1 MKTIPNTKYVLFFL
15 TVLSI
20 AILVVACGSDE
31 NDTENTVVPGT
42 NDDSVA
48 TVFETN
54 QALWNSFDQVDYDFV
69 TSRMCFCP
77 PEFTT
82 AVELTVRDGQI
93 TSGEYVADSGLT
105 NSVDLTNHKTIDDL
119 FEIIAS
125 AIEQDAHR
133 IEVTYNSEQGY
144 PESIFIDHEEM
155 MADEESIY
163 TVSSL
168 TAVVSE

>member
-54 QALWNSFDQVDYDFV
+54 QAL
-69 TSRMCFCP
+69 
-77 PEFTT
+77 
-82 AVELTVRDGQI
+82 
-93 TSGEYVADSGLT
+93 
-105 NSVDLTNHKTIDDL
+105 
-119 FEIIAS
+119 
-125 AIEQDAHR
+125 
-133 IEVTYNSEQGY
+133 
-144 PESIFIDHEEM
+144 
-155 MADEESIY
+155 
-163 TVSSL
+163 
-168 TAVVSE
+168 